1 MFAHGRRLR
10 WSSEYLGYP
19 VQIESIADLSV
30 DPGVPGG
37 RQLLAL
43 VDAFFDQSGAHREV
57 ARQAVLETLG
67 PEAFV
72 DAAAVF
78 GNFEMMNRVAEG
90 TGIPVPPQA
99 IEREREFLEA
109 LGLYDILKTQHRSA

>member
-1 MFAHGRRLR
+1 M
-10 WSSEYLGYP
+10 
-19 VQIESIADLSV
+19 
-30 DPGVPGG
+30 
-37 RQLLAL
+37 AL
-43 VDAFFDQSGAHREV
+43 VDAFFDDSGSGWEV
-57 ARQAVLETLG
+57 ACQAVQEALG

-99 IEREREFLEA
+99 IERERDFLDL
-109 LGLYDILKTQHRSA
+109 LGLYDILKSQHHPA

>member
-10 WSSEYLGYP
+10 WSGEHLGYP
-19 VQIESIADLSV
+19 IQVESVADPSIE
-30 DPGVPGG
+30 PGVPGG

-43 VDAFFDQSGAHREV
+43 VDAFFDRSETHWEV
-57 ARQAVLETLG
+57 SRQDVLETLG

-99 IEREREFLEA
+99 IEREKDLLEV
-109 LGLYDILKTQHRSA
+109 LGLYDILKSQHRPD